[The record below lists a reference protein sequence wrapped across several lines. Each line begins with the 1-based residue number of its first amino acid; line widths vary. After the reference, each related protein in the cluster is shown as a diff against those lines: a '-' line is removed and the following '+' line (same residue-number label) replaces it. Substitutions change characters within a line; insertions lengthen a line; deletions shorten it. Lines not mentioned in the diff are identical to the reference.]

1 MLVAAGV
8 LLAAANTTWLTV
20 TLKEAAGS
28 VDVTGAEAAPAL
40 NGLALAAVA
49 CVGAASIAPRVLR
62 YVLAAVLALLG
73 LGAALSPLP
82 VLADPVSGAEH
93 RVSALTGVTG
103 HESVRALVQSAELS
117 AWPVVAIVAGAI
129 VLLLAVGI
137 AVTAASWPGT
147 ARRYGDGD
155 RAEAP
160 SDPWDALSRG
170 ADPTGGP
177 EG

>member
-1 MLVAAGV
+1 M
-8 LLAAANTTWLTV
+8 
-20 TLKEAAGS
+20 
-28 VDVTGAEAAPAL
+28 
-40 NGLALAAVA
+40 
-49 CVGAASIAPRVLR
+49 GAASIAPRVLR

-73 LGAALSPLP
+73 AGAVLSPLP

-103 HESVRALVQSAELS
+103 HDSVRGLVDSVGLT
-117 AWPVVAIVAGAI
+117 AWPVVAIVAGVLV
-129 VLLLAVGI
+129 VLLAIAV

-155 RAEAP
+155 AAATP
-160 SDPWDALSRG
+160 SDPWDALTRG

-177 EG
+177 ER